1 MKYKPIKLLLGS
13 GRSTL
18 RRFSFHRTAATKH
31 KLKIQLETAPQNSN
45 NKLVEPNPKESHT
58 QPEEPPPEHLV
69 DPVVPT
75 TASVLRC
82 GGQIPAPVEE
92 VAATRRDWRLHLLSA
107 RPIWTR
113 KFTQATGRSQ
123 SAMRERQPT
132 PMDSHALLTLEKLE
146 LLAEAKD
153 LALPVLGLRGRNAE
167 GGRVLAGRRCGQANC
182 TLRFQWFRGGGD
194 ARAAALP
201 GRRL

>member
-1 MKYKPIKLLLGS
+1 MNKMACSESSQHEFLLFNIEFRSHEKNKPIKLLFGS

-31 KLKIQLETAPQNSN
+31 KLEIQLETHPPQNSN
-45 NKLVEPNPKESHT
+45 DKLVEPNPKESHT

-75 TASVLRC
+75 TASVPRC
-82 GGQIPAPVEE
+82 GGQVPAPVEE
-92 VAATRRDWRLHLLSA
+92 VAETGRDWRLHLVSA
-107 RPIWTR
+107 RPICTH
-113 KFTQATGRSQ
+113 KFTRVTGRSQ
-123 SAMRERQPT
+123 SAMRERQST

-167 GGRVLAGRRCGQANC
+167 GG
-182 TLRFQWFRGGGD
+182 
-194 ARAAALP
+194 
-201 GRRL
+201 